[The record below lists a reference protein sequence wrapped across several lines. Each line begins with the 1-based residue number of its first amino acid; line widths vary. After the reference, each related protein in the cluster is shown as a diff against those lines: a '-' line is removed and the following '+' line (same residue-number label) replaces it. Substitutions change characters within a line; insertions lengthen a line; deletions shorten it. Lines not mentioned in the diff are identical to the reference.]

1 MATNVNKID
10 SNITGLRIA
19 EETSIGVLP
28 GTPIWEPYEPND
40 YQDIGSRI
48 TTLVRNPITDGRQ
61 RKKGV
66 TTDLDASA
74 GFGSDFTQT
83 NFQSLLEGVFFA
95 AYRTKAERTDIPSV
109 TIQAGDDTYELASTT
124 GFAVGD
130 LVFGSGFTNTGNSG
144 LHRVTTVTTNTS
156 IAVAETL
163 TAEANPPAASKLVVV
178 GHQFA
183 SGDITVDVS
192 GALPK
197 IVSAAFDLTTLGLTV
212 GEFIYVGGDSAAHN
226 PLNAVNAGWK
236 RIRSIAAGYI
246 EIDKSVSAMVT
257 DAGTS
262 KTVRIWY
269 GRKLQNETGA
279 NIVRSTYQVELSLGA
294 PDTTQPS
301 QIQGLYITGCIP
313 SQWSLNVGTA
323 TKITTSISF
332 MGQDAETVDG
342 ATGLKSGTR
351 PTLVDADAFNTSSDL
366 KRIKMSQVSSTDE
379 AISPFFA
386 YVTDLTLQINNNL
399 KPLKA
404 AGVLGAFDVSTG
416 TFAVSGNVTAYFTD
430 VSAINAIR
438 NNVDVT
444 MDAVLVKNNA
454 GVVIDIPLMSIG
466 GGNPNIQLDEA
477 VTLPLNIDAAEG
489 SRIST
494 SMNYTMAVMFYDYL
508 PDVAEV

>member
-40 YQDIGSRI
+40 YQDIGSKI
-48 TTLVRNPITDGRQ
+48 TTLVRTPITDGRQ

-66 TTDLDASA
+66 TTDLEASA

-95 AYRTKAERTDIPSV
+95 AYRTKAERADIPSV
-109 TIQAGDDTYELASTT
+109 TVNVGDDTYELASTT
-124 GFAVGD
+124 GFYVGS
-130 LVFGSGFTNTGNSG
+130 LVYGDNFTNAGNDG
-144 LHRVTTVTTNTS
+144 LHRVTAVNTNTS

-163 TAEANPPAASKLVVV
+163 TAEANPPADSKLVVV
-178 GHQFA
+178 GFQFSSA
-183 SGDITVDVS
+183 DATIDVS

-197 IVSAAFDLTTLGLTV
+197 LVTSTKDLTQLGLTV
-212 GEFIYVGGDSAAHN
+212 GEWVYIGGDSAAYN
-226 PLNAVNAGWK
+226 FANAVNNGWK
-236 RIRSIAAGYI
+236 RVRSIAANAI
-246 EIDKSVSAMVT
+246 EFDKSVSAMTT
-257 DAGTS
+257 DNGS
-262 KTVRIWY
+262 GKTIRIWL

-279 NIVRSTYQVELSLGA
+279 DIVRTTYQVELSLGA

-313 SQWSLNVGTA
+313 SQWSINIGTA

-366 KRIKMSQVSSTDE
+366 KRIKMNQVSSTDE

-430 VSAINAIR
+430 VAAIEAIR

-444 MDAVLVKNNA
+444 MDAIIVKNNA

-466 GGNPNIQLDEA
+466 GGNPNIQLNEA

-508 PDVAEV
+508 PDVAEA